1 METKDGIGPM
11 NRNVKR
17 SFGLGAGLAAC
28 LVIAA
33 CGSSGSSSS
42 GSAGTGAGSASAAA
56 AVGGSPALSALYA
69 KAKSEGSVTW
79 AWPYDQ
85 SQAQPIIDAFE
96 KAYPGIA
103 VNYTDVKPNSLLTQ
117 IQLQVKSGKVTQ
129 DIAPANVT
137 SVAPTIKDD
146 VAQTGIDW
154 ASLGVNSTDVFQTNL
169 VSEFSELSVIFYNK
183 NSVSADQVPKTWND
197 LLNPQFSG
205 KIAVD
210 GRASSWMSI
219 FFIDNKTLGG
229 ATGGLAYAKKFA
241 AQKPSFQTST
251 ESIVPVVSSGQF
263 SLGTGLLNQVMAA
276 QAKGAPLGIAPVS
289 PVHAESTYG
298 FVVKGAPHPAAAEL
312 LLAWLDSKAG
322 QQASDAAYS
331 TTIPPSTQCPPGN
344 STQQWKAACDASLK
358 WESLSQLSEFKA
370 QSQFNT
376 KVQKLW
382 GTYTGTGGGSS

>member
-1 METKDGIGPM
+1 M

-17 SFGLGAGLAAC
+17 SFGLAAGLAAC
-28 LVIAA
+28 LVAAA

-42 GSAGTGAGSASAAA
+42 SSATGSGAAA
-56 AVGGSPALSALYA
+56 NAAATTSGSPALSALYA
-69 KAKSEGSVTW
+69 KAKSEGSVSW

-85 SQAQPIIDAFE
+85 SQAQPIINAFE
-96 KAYPGIA
+96 KAYPGIT
-103 VNYTDVKPNSLLTQ
+103 VNYTDVKPNTLLTQ

-137 SVAPTIKDD
+137 SVAPTINDN

-154 ASLGVNSTDVFQTNL
+154 ASLGVDSADIFQTNL
-169 VSEFSELSVIFYNK
+169 VSEFTELSVIFYNK
-183 NSVSADQVPKTWND
+183 NSVSAAAVPKTWND

-219 FFIDNKTLGG
+219 FFIDNETLGG

-251 ESIVPVVSSGQF
+251 EAIVPVVSSGQF
-263 SLGTGLLNQVMAA
+263 SIGTGLLNQVMAA

-312 LLAWLDSKAG
+312 LLAWLDSTAG

-331 TTIPPSTQCPPGN
+331 TTVPPSTICPPQN
-344 STQQWKAACDASLK
+344 STQLWKEACDSSLQ
-358 WESLSQLSEFKA
+358 WESLDDLTQFKA
-370 QSQFNT
+370 QAQFNT
-376 KVQKLW
+376 QVQKIW
-382 GTYTGTGGGSS
+382 GTYTGTSSGG